1 MTIQLGDLVR
11 YSPKRLRL
19 THDRRTLRAKWT
31 MEMEEDLL
39 NFQPPLTGGLRRG
52 DVGLV
57 VRLIQEGIYE
67 ILLNN
72 GQGTMFRTVHPQ
84 DWEVISSV

>member
-19 THDRRTLRAKWT
+19 THDRTLRAKWT

-39 NFQPPLTGGLRRG
+39 NFTGSLRRG

-72 GQGTMFRTVHPQ
+72 GQGNMLRTIHPQ
-84 DWEVISSV
+84 GWEVISSV

>member
-19 THDRRTLRAKWT
+19 THDRTLRAKWT

-39 NFQPPLTGGLRRG
+39 NFTGGPRCG

-72 GQGTMFRTVHPQ
+72 GQGNMLRTIHPQ
-84 DWEVISSV
+84 GWEVISSV

>member
-11 YSPKRLRL
+11 YSPKPLPL
-19 THDRRTLRAKWT
+19 TRDRTLRAKWT
-31 MEMEEDLL
+31 MEMEEDLV
-39 NFQPPLTGGLRRG
+39 NYRGGPRRG

-72 GQGTMFRTVHPQ
+72 GQGTMLRTTHPQ

>member
-11 YSPKRLRL
+11 YSPKPLPL
-19 THDRRTLRAKWT
+19 TRDRTLRAKWT
-31 MEMEEDLL
+31 METEEDLL

>member
-11 YSPKRLRL
+11 YSPKPLPL
-19 THDRRTLRAKWT
+19 TRDRTLRAKWT

-39 NFQPPLTGGLRRG
+39 NFTGGPRRG

-57 VRLIQEGIYE
+57 IRLIQEGIYE

-72 GQGTMFRTVHPQ
+72 GQGTMLRTIHPQ

>member
-19 THDRRTLRAKWT
+19 TYDRTLRAKWT

-39 NFQPPLTGGLRRG
+39 NFTGGPRRG

-72 GQGTMFRTVHPQ
+72 SQGTMLRTIHPQ

>member
-19 THDRRTLRAKWT
+19 THDRTLRAKWT

-39 NFQPPLTGGLRRG
+39 SFTGGLRRG

-72 GQGTMFRTVHPQ
+72 GQGTIFRTIHPQ